1 MRRMHYHKEISMY
14 RDLALFALF
23 LSVIIFLVLDN
34 NLDYT
39 VILVSSA
46 IVIISMFSS
55 LDGILLLYKKTQCK
69 TKGNSYEGR
78 ITGKIGRSTVK
89 NGYYYK
95 LNVLYK
101 NGKIIRLS
109 AIASA
114 THSAKPICSNNSSI
128 QYPRYGIYCIIN
140 IKILEIKKRI
150 NEIH

>member
-101 NGKIIRLS
+101 NGKIITPL
-109 AIASA
+109 IAS
-114 THSAKPICSNNSSI
+114 
-128 QYPRYGIYCIIN
+128 
-140 IKILEIKKRI
+140 
-150 NEIH
+150 